1 MAGALPTNLLS
12 TFDIGFFG
20 SVSAI
25 HHEDLT
31 DVLTIIDSFQT
42 PFFSGAPKIRAKDV
56 VHSWPVDSLLTA
68 ITSAGAADGADH
80 AGDSVAPPVR
90 LFNSTQIFRRDVAV
104 SDRERDA
111 NPAGI
116 RDMYDHQ
123 VMKEF
128 KNIARNCEYSIFRN
142 GGTAS
147 ATGIESSAVS
157 NAPLMAGIRG
167 QFGYTGSITVSGVT
181 GLNGFTTGDMT
192 NVAVTMFN
200 NGAEPDSLWFAPST
214 KLAFINAT
222 MGTAINVRNIAAT
235 DQRLVA
241 NVDVFE
247 TPFGQLFAVITDR
260 FIPMGSATASA
271 YAYFIGDRSMSKLA
285 FYRPP
290 QHKEVGK
297 TGDSTK
303 GIVLMELTLE
313 MTHPSA
319 WGAVTAVTG
328 ASGLIA

>member
-1 MAGALPTNLLS
+1 MAGALPTGLLS
-12 TFDIGFFG
+12 TFDVGFFN

-56 VHSWPVDSLLTA
+56 VHSWPVDSLTA
-68 ITSAGAADGADH
+68 VSSAGAADGAEH
-80 AGDSVAPPVR
+80 AGDTLTTPTR

-116 RDMYDHQ
+116 RDMYQHQ

-128 KNIARNCEYSIFRN
+128 KVIARNCEYAVFRN
-142 GGTAS
+142 GATAS

-167 QFGYTGSITVSGVT
+167 QFGYTGTIPVSGV
-181 GLNGFTTGDMT
+181 GGAGFTTGDMV
-192 NVAVTMFN
+192 NVAQSLFVG
-200 NGAEPDSLWFAPST
+200 GAEPDSLWLAPAT
-214 KLAFINAT
+214 KLQFVNVT
-222 MGTAINVRNIAAT
+222 MGTAVNVRNIAAT

-241 NVDVFE
+241 NIDVFE

-260 FIPMGSATASA
+260 FIPMGSASNSA
-271 YAYFIGDRSMSKLA
+271 YAYYVGDRSMAKLA

-290 QHKEVGK
+290 QHKQMGK
-297 TGDSTK
+297 SGDSTK

-328 ASGLIA
+328 ASGLVT